1 MIQLLL
7 FFDNF
12 CGGFQKEA
20 KCSVCTK
27 TVRRCGLTEKNGQT
41 FGADRM
47 ATKIVRQSLLFTF
60 LGTVLSWTLFQP
72 AQRKNRV
79 LPSLYFVALFCLATA
94 CDKDENAKK
103 FIPYKGALEEAENVQ
118 VLFSENAILKV
129 KVNTAKQIK
138 QPNEDKV
145 FPKPVFID
153 FYDPTGKNVITTL
166 RSDSGRLDN
175 QTGIYRV
182 MGNVKV
188 VKNLTQERLTS
199 DELTWNPATQKVYT
213 DKKVKVESIASG
225 ELIRGDGLDAAQDF
239 SKYSIRKPTGF
250 FNAPAGVN

>member
-1 MIQLLL
+1 MKQLLT
-7 FFDNF
+7 NRTRKISENPPNPCHQCSIVSIQF
-12 CGGFQKEA
+12 CLA
-20 KCSVCTK
+20 
-27 TVRRCGLTEKNGQT
+27 
-41 FGADRM
+41 
-47 ATKIVRQSLLFTF
+47 
-60 LGTVLSWTLFQP
+60 
-72 AQRKNRV
+72 
-79 LPSLYFVALFCLATA
+79 ALVILATA
-94 CDKDENAKK
+94 CDKNDNAKQ

-138 QPNEDKV
+138 QPNEDKI

-188 VKNLTQERLTS
+188 EKKLTQERLTS

-213 DKKVKVESIASG
+213 NKKVKVESIATG
-225 ELIRGDGLDAAQDF
+225 EWMAGNGLDAAQDF